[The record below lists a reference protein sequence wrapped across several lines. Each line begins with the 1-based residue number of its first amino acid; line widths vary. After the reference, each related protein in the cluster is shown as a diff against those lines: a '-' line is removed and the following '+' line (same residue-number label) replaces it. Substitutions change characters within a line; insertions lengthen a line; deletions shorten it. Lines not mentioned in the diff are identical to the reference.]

1 MSDSPLKY
9 KIAFASIRGMGV
21 ELAQTLLDVIPNE
34 EYFFNASQQELSTK
48 LQTKNKI
55 IESNYRQKLL
65 HAAED
70 EVKFVLDHGISIS
83 YFTDSNFPVRLLNAP
98 DAPILLYTKGSCDLN
113 HKKIIS
119 IVGTRNASSYGTQF
133 CETLVT
139 NMANRLND
147 VVIISGLAYGIDI
160 AAHRAALANNI
171 PTVAVLAH
179 GLNTIYPA
187 VHRGSAIEILR
198 HGGMLVTDY
207 SSQDVICRA
216 NFLARNRI
224 VAGLSDCTIV
234 VESAEKGGAMT
245 TANIA
250 ASYNRDVFAVPGRIN
265 DQLSTGCNKLIKN
278 NIASLITCLDDLVK
292 AMGWKCRTESP
303 KQKELFPE
311 LSEDESRIYN
321 FIKEKNEIHINLIYA
336 ALKIP
341 MPQLLSLLVDLEF
354 KGVITSHPGNKYSIT
369 FKNGAVEI

>member
-83 YFTDSNFPVRLLNAP
+83 YFTDSNFPIRLLNAP

-133 CETLVT
+133 CETLV
-139 NMANRLND
+139 NDMANRLND

-234 VESAEKGGAMT
+234 VKKKKKGGAMT

-292 AMGWKCRTESP
+292 AMGWECRAESP

-341 MPQLLSLLVDLEF
+341 MPQLLSFLVDLEF

-369 FKNGAVEI
+369 FKNCDL

>member
-278 NIASLITCLDDLVK
+278 NIASLISCLDDLVK
-292 AMGWKCRTESP
+292 AMRWECRAESP

-369 FKNGAVEI
+369 FKNCDL

>member
-133 CETLVT
+133 CETLV
-139 NMANRLND
+139 NDMANRLND
-147 VVIISGLAYGIDI
+147 MVIISGLAYGIDI

-292 AMGWKCRTESP
+292 AMGWECRAESP

-311 LSEDESRIYN
+311 LSENESRIYN

-369 FKNGAVEI
+369 FKNCDL

>member
-292 AMGWKCRTESP
+292 AMRWECRAESP

-369 FKNGAVEI
+369 FKNCDL

>member
-133 CETLVT
+133 CETLV
-139 NMANRLND
+139 NDMANRLND

-187 VHRGSAIEILR
+187 VHRGSAIEILK

-292 AMGWKCRTESP
+292 AMGWECRAESP

-369 FKNGAVEI
+369 FKNCDL

>member
-187 VHRGSAIEILR
+187 VHRGSAIEILK

-292 AMGWKCRTESP
+292 AMRWECRAESP

-369 FKNGAVEI
+369 FKNCDL

>member
-133 CETLVT
+133 CETLV
-139 NMANRLND
+139 NDMANRLND

-187 VHRGSAIEILR
+187 VHR
-198 HGGMLVTDY
+198 
-207 SSQDVICRA
+207 
-216 NFLARNRI
+216 
-224 VAGLSDCTIV
+224 
-234 VESAEKGGAMT
+234 
-245 TANIA
+245 
-250 ASYNRDVFAVPGRIN
+250 
-265 DQLSTGCNKLIKN
+265 
-278 NIASLITCLDDLVK
+278 
-292 AMGWKCRTESP
+292 
-303 KQKELFPE
+303 
-311 LSEDESRIYN
+311 
-321 FIKEKNEIHINLIYA
+321 
-336 ALKIP
+336 
-341 MPQLLSLLVDLEF
+341 
-354 KGVITSHPGNKYSIT
+354 
-369 FKNGAVEI
+369 

>member
-133 CETLVT
+133 CETLV
-139 NMANRLND
+139 NDMANRLND

-187 VHRGSAIEILR
+187 VHRGSAIEILK

-292 AMGWKCRTESP
+292 AMGWECRAESP

-311 LSEDESRIYN
+311 LSENESRIYN

-369 FKNGAVEI
+369 FKNCDL

>member
-133 CETLVT
+133 CETLV
-139 NMANRLND
+139 NDMANLLND

-292 AMGWKCRTESP
+292 AMGWECRAESP

-341 MPQLLSLLVDLEF
+341 MPQLLSFLVDLEF

-369 FKNGAVEI
+369 FKNCDL

>member
-133 CETLVT
+133 CETLV
-139 NMANRLND
+139 NDMANLLND

-292 AMGWKCRTESP
+292 AMGWECRAESP

-369 FKNGAVEI
+369 FKNCDL

>member
-133 CETLVT
+133 CETLV
-139 NMANRLND
+139 NDMANRLND

-187 VHRGSAIEILR
+187 VHRGSAIEILK

-292 AMGWKCRTESP
+292 AMGWECRAETP

-311 LSEDESRIYN
+311 LRENESRIYN

-341 MPQLLSLLVDLEF
+341 MPQLLISLVDLEF

-369 FKNGAVEI
+369 FKNCDL

>member
-119 IVGTRNASSYGTQF
+119 IVGTRNASYYGTQF
-133 CETLVT
+133 CETLV
-139 NMANRLND
+139 NDMANRLND

-187 VHRGSAIEILR
+187 VHRGSAIEILK

-292 AMGWKCRTESP
+292 AMGWECRAESP

-369 FKNGAVEI
+369 FKNCDL

>member
-133 CETLVT
+133 CETLV
-139 NMANRLND
+139 NDMANRLND
-147 VVIISGLAYGIDI
+147 MVIISGLAYGIDI

-292 AMGWKCRTESP
+292 AMGWECRAESP

-311 LSEDESRIYN
+311 LSENESRIYN

-354 KGVITSHPGNKYSIT
+354 KGVITSHTGNKYSIT
-369 FKNGAVEI
+369 FKNCDL

>member
-133 CETLVT
+133 CETLV
-139 NMANRLND
+139 NDMANLLND

-187 VHRGSAIEILR
+187 VHRGSAIEILK

-292 AMGWKCRTESP
+292 AMGWECRAESP

-341 MPQLLSLLVDLEF
+341 MPQLLSFLVDLEF

-369 FKNGAVEI
+369 FKNCDL

>member
-139 NMANRLND
+139 DMANRLND

-187 VHRGSAIEILR
+187 VHRGSAIEILK

-292 AMGWKCRTESP
+292 AMGWECRAESP

-369 FKNGAVEI
+369 FKNCDL

>member
-133 CETLVT
+133 CKTLV
-139 NMANRLND
+139 NDMANRLND
-147 VVIISGLAYGIDI
+147 MVIISGLAYGIDI

-292 AMGWKCRTESP
+292 AMGWECRAESP

-311 LSEDESRIYN
+311 LSENESRIYN

-369 FKNGAVEI
+369 FKNCDL

>member
-21 ELAQTLLDVIPNE
+21 ELAQILLDVIPNE

-133 CETLVT
+133 CETLV
-139 NMANRLND
+139 NDMANRLND

-292 AMGWKCRTESP
+292 AMGWECRAESP

-341 MPQLLSLLVDLEF
+341 MPQLLSFLVDLEF

-369 FKNGAVEI
+369 FKNCDL

>member
-133 CETLVT
+133 CETLV
-139 NMANRLND
+139 NDMANRLND

-187 VHRGSAIEILR
+187 VHRGSAIEILK

-292 AMGWKCRTESP
+292 AMGWECRAESP

-341 MPQLLSLLVDLEF
+341 MPQLLSFLVDLEF

-369 FKNGAVEI
+369 FKNCDI

>member
-133 CETLVT
+133 CETLV
-139 NMANRLND
+139 NGMANRLND

-187 VHRGSAIEILR
+187 VHRGSAIEILK

-234 VESAEKGGAMT
+234 IESAEKGGAMT

-292 AMGWKCRTESP
+292 AMGWECRAESP

-369 FKNGAVEI
+369 FKNCDL

>member
-133 CETLVT
+133 CETLV
-139 NMANRLND
+139 NDMANRLND
-147 VVIISGLAYGIDI
+147 MVIISGLAYGIDI

-187 VHRGSAIEILR
+187 VHRGSAIEILK

-292 AMGWKCRTESP
+292 AMRWECRAESP

-369 FKNGAVEI
+369 FKNCDL